1 MQSIYL
7 SVFYSYLILWSNIV
21 YPHIQKL
28 SYRSQTALLSSGLSD
43 QDSRLYLY
51 RVGNDALSTA
61 RSDSFQ
67 IKGGKLMDQ
76 NYWLDV
82 YNQAPKVLKSAMTRL
97 IDSVEKALVVNNQQF
112 DSGVIQ
118 KVLMQQ
124 YGIRQNRQ
132 DMDIFASGAL
142 ESFHRA
148 LNGDIEVI
156 TADEAF
162 SELAQ
167 LRHNLAQSSHSR
179 LLTKRGVSNYYGRK
193 LFDSGVGIELRAADQ
208 DRDDVISQ
216 LSPNTQK
223 SIKIILGVLF
233 IMTGVTLVLFSL
245 SGQGLSPRQRI
256 RKVFTLL
263 IAACG
268 AFSAGILLLTSG
280 PVYIGLIIIASFS
293 VAAFV
298 IWCIC
303 VNWFPL
309 PEDDSDSES
318 SDYDSE
324 LNEQPAIELAA
335 MHLEQIRADQAQ
347 NHIDVLSGTTARH

>member
-51 RVGNDALSTA
+51 RVGNDAFNIA

-82 YNQAPKVLKSAMTRL
+82 YNEAPQVLKSAMTRL
-97 IDSVEKALVVNNQQF
+97 IYSVEQALVVNNQQF
-112 DSGVIQ
+112 DGGMIQ

-124 YGIRQNRQ
+124 YGIRQSRQ
-132 DMDIFASGAL
+132 NMDTLASDAL
-142 ESFHRA
+142 KSFHRV
-148 LNGDIEVI
+148 LNGDIEVN

-167 LRHNLAQSSHSR
+167 LRHNLAKSSHPK
-179 LLTKRGVSNYYGRK
+179 LLTKRGLSNQYRRK
-193 LFDSGVGIELRAADQ
+193 LFDSEVGIALRAADQ
-208 DRDDVISQ
+208 NRDDVISQ

-233 IMTGVTLVLFSL
+233 IMTGVALVMLSL

-263 IAACG
+263 IAVCG

-280 PVYIGLIIIASFS
+280 PVKIGLIIIASFS
-293 VAAFV
+293 VVAFLV
-298 IWCIC
+298 WYIC
-303 VNWFPL
+303 VNQFPS

-318 SDYDSE
+318 SDHDSE
-324 LNEQPAIELAA
+324 LNEQSAIELAA